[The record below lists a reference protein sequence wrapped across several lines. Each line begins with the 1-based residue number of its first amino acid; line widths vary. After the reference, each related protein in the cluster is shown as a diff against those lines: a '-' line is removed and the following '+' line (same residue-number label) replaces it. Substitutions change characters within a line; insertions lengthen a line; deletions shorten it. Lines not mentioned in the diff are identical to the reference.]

1 MRLCEQSMRA
11 NTGINRGGNIKLTG
25 EEKSSPLGETM
36 QAYTIYKNIT
46 MAICAI
52 GLIYYLICY
61 LRAEDRVKAH
71 YHQYRW
77 RRWEE
82 EHHQLEFNLKI
93 KAYEMLV
100 FILLSMV
107 VVIM

>member
-1 MRLCEQSMRA
+1 ME
-11 NTGINRGGNIKLTG
+11 
-25 EEKSSPLGETM
+25 
-36 QAYTIYKNIT
+36 AYTIYKNIT
-46 MAICAI
+46 LAICAI

-61 LRAEDRVKAH
+61 LRAEDRIKAH

-100 FILLSMV
+100 FILLSTQAFGAPLPKIYPPLQSKNIPMSV
-107 VVIM
+107 KLVSTLPS

>member
-1 MRLCEQSMRA
+1 
-11 NTGINRGGNIKLTG
+11 
-25 EEKSSPLGETM
+25 M

-71 YHQYRW
+71 YHQDRW

>member
-1 MRLCEQSMRA
+1 MGLTE
-11 NTGINRGGNIKLTG
+11 GKHKINRGGEILPTRRK
-25 EEKSSPLGETM
+25 TM
-36 QAYTIYKNIT
+36 GTYLIYKNIT

-61 LRAEDRVKAH
+61 LRAEDRVKSH

-82 EHHQLEFNLKI
+82 EQHQLEFNLKI

>member
-1 MRLCEQSMRA
+1 ME
-11 NTGINRGGNIKLTG
+11 
-25 EEKSSPLGETM
+25 
-36 QAYTIYKNIT
+36 AYTIYKNIT

-71 YHQYRW
+71 YHEYRW

>member
-1 MRLCEQSMRA
+1 MRA

-77 RRWEE
+77 RRWDEE
-82 EHHQLEFNLKI
+82 PTDQPCFEDVDVYKDSDGNTKI
-93 KAYEMLV
+93 
-100 FILLSMV
+100 ILHF
-107 VVIM
+107 